1 MKKRTF
7 ILSLVLSLALVFSAF
22 TSLFAAG
29 PATEATKKAIVD
41 AKVQS
46 VPTLKNE
53 VDAEAFAKALYD
65 QATEGKYQLIDTATL
80 KNELGKVVIID
91 TMPEA
96 WYNQRHIPGAVCQI
110 VGANNGPEFKILP
123 EEKTALLKTAKAA
136 VGKKTVTKW
145 YNKKTKK
152 WTTKKPAKK
161 YRGKSKKVKVVNKDK
176 KIVVYCGFV
185 KCQRSHQAAMFL
197 TEQGFTNVY
206 RYAGGISAWVDANN
220 EIEGTDVAQ

>member
-1 MKKRTF
+1 MKKRTLV
-7 ILSLVLSLALVFSAF
+7 LSLVLSLALVLSAF
-22 TSLFAAG
+22 TSVFAAAA
-29 PATEATKKAIVD
+29 PTDATRKAIVD
-41 AKVQS
+41 AKVQTKIS
-46 VPTLKNE
+46 NE
-53 VDAEAFAKALYD
+53 VEAEAFAKTLHD
-65 QATEGKYQLIDTATL
+65 QVTEGKYQLIDTAEL

-96 WYNQRHIPGAVCQI
+96 WWAQRHIPGAVCQI

-123 EEKTALLKTAKAA
+123 EEKTALLKVAKNA
-136 VGKKTVTKW
+136 VGTKTVTKW

-176 KIVVYCGFV
+176 KIVVYCGFT
-185 KCQRSHQAAMFL
+185 KCQRSHQAAMYL